1 MGEGGGCHFQKKKNL
16 ANVRFFEGKCG
27 WLADF
32 RICPLRP
39 GYGMKE
45 VNVEERIKST
55 V

>member
-1 MGEGGGCHFQKKKNL
+1 MQKKKKNL

-32 RICPLRP
+32 RTCPLRP
-39 GYGMKE
+39 GYGVKQ
-45 VNVEERIKST
+45 VNVEKRMKNA